1 MENFFRRHK
10 PAASPSAWQNVDTVA
25 PGICRLPTKGL
36 FGSYSYFLSRFHMG
50 SSVTKDLR
58 TSLTVPYCR
67 RCVYFCIV
75 VAGGYAIFNLIADL
89 TTSTPPTSYFDCG
102 PSTYSRKKA
111 NTALA
116 SVMVIP
122 DCHRRISKDFLHSP
136 HFFVALIIVCGD

>member
-102 PSTYSRKKA
+102 PSTPFFCGAY
-111 NTALA
+111 
-116 SVMVIP
+116 
-122 DCHRRISKDFLHSP
+122 HRMWRLIFAATTIFLQ
-136 HFFVALIIVCGD
+136 IIAPPLFRVLGD